1 MLFEVCHIMSVE
13 KAEAAG
19 EKVKIKAGGDYVT
32 MKMAV
37 HFDINF
43 H

>member
-1 MLFEVCHIMSVE
+1 MSVE

-19 EKVKIKAGGDYVT
+19 EKVKIKAGGDDYVT